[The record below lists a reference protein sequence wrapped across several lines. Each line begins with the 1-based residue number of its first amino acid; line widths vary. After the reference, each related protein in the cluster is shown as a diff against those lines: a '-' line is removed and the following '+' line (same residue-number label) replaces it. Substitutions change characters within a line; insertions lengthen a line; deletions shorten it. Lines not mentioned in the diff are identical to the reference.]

1 MAKSDAF
8 IKIGDLKGESQDSKH
23 QDWIDVLSWNW
34 GMSNTGS
41 GQRGGGSGTG
51 KGDVQDFHFT
61 KTVDTS
67 STYLGQRLMRG
78 DHFPKATFELR
89 KAGGESTPLV
99 YYKVEFET
107 VFISG
112 MSFGGGGEGGAF
124 SESITFNFKK
134 FKATY
139 TKQSSTG
146 TADGQSTL
154 GWDVAMHQEVS

>member
-1 MAKSDAF
+1 MAQSDAF

-23 QDWIDVLSWNW
+23 KDWIDVLSWNW
-34 GMSNTGS
+34 GMANAGS

-67 STYLGQRLMRG
+67 STYLAQRLMRG
-78 DHFPKATFELR
+78 DHFATATFELR
-89 KAGGESTPLV
+89 KAGGESTPLT

-112 MSFGGGGEGGAF
+112 MSFGGSGEGGAF

-139 TKQSSTG
+139 TAQTQQG
-146 TADGQSTL
+146 TAGTTSTL
-154 GWDVAMHQEVS
+154 GWDVAQHMEV

>member
-1 MAKSDAF
+1 MAQSDAF
-8 IKIGDLKGESQDSKH
+8 IKIGDLNGESQDSKH
-23 QDWIDVLSWNW
+23 KDWIDVLSWNW
-34 GMSNTGS
+34 GMANAGS

-67 STYLGQRLMRG
+67 STYLAQRLMRG

-89 KAGGESTPLV
+89 KASGQSDPLT

-107 VFISG
+107 VFVSG
-112 MSFGGGGEGGAF
+112 MSFGGSGEGGAF
-124 SESITFNFKK
+124 TESITFNFKK

-139 TKQSSTG
+139 TAQTAQG
-146 TADGQSTL
+146 TAGTNSSL
-154 GWDVAMHQEVS
+154 GWDVAQHMEV

>member
-1 MAKSDAF
+1 MSQVDAF

-23 QDWIDVLSWNW
+23 IDWVDVLSWNW
-34 GMSNTGS
+34 GMANAGS
-41 GQRGGGSGTG
+41 GQRGSGSGTG

-61 KTVDTS
+61 KVVDTS
-67 STYLGQRLMRG
+67 STFLGQRLLRG

-89 KAGGESTPLV
+89 KAGGEGTPLV

-112 MSFGGGGEGGAF
+112 MSFGGSGEGGAF
-124 SESITFNFKK
+124 TESITFNFKT

-139 TKQSSTG
+139 TKQSNQG
-146 TADGQSTL
+146 TAAGSTTL
-154 GWDVAMHQEVS
+154 GWDVAQHIEL

>member
-1 MAKSDAF
+1 MSQTDTF

-23 QDWIDVLSWNW
+23 TDWIDVLSWNW
-34 GMSNTGS
+34 GMSNHGS
-41 GQRGGGSGTG
+41 GQRGSGSGTG

-67 STYLGQRLMRG
+67 STYLGQRLLRG
-78 DHFPKATFELR
+78 DHFKTVTFETR

-99 YYKVEFET
+99 YYKVEFDT

-112 MSFGGGGEGGAF
+112 MSFGGMGEGGGF
-124 SESITFNFKK
+124 TESITFNFKK

-139 TKQSSTG
+139 TKQSDTGNAAGST
-146 TADGQSTL
+146 SL
-154 GWDVAMHQEVS
+154 GWDVAQHVEVS